1 MFVHL
6 PWLAQYPGGW
16 FPHVQSRFWR
26 AAPVLGPVG
35 GASDPANPGPTAWM
49 WHWTNLKIDMDG
61 CMKNGAWWGLSCQ
74 LFTIRLLKINILDNV
89 TMIHGSMDL
98 SWKTYLVNV
107 FKITTTLYLTEALMC
122 STIGIWSMPLV
133 YWIKRLQCQ
142 QSVHILVGLVFGSQF
157 GFSVLL
163 FILVP
168 FDVEKPIAMR
178 WA

>member
-1 MFVHL
+1 MIKREK
-6 PWLAQYPGGW
+6 LARHPRTIW
-16 FPHVQSRFWR
+16 RIWTCDVTPTSRMD
-26 AAPVLGPVG
+26 LGRVRRG
-35 GASDPANPGPTAWM
+35 GARFYQPHCMG
-49 WHWTNLKIDMDG
+49 HGQHLNLKIDMDG